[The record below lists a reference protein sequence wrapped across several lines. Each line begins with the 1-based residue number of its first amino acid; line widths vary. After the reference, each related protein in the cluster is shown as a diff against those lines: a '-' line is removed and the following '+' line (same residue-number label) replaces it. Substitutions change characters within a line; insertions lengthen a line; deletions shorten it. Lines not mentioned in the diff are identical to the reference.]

1 MNKFIFFFIFFLMN
15 NCSFNQNS
23 NFWTEQ
29 NEEKI
34 KKEKIIKNIIDKS
47 NNIMTLSIDEFEIYL
62 DNYVENNDYPILS
75 NEKKN

>member
-1 MNKFIFFFIFFLMN
+1 MN

-47 NNIMTLSIDEFEIYL
+47 NNIMTLSINEFEIYL

>member
-1 MNKFIFFFIFFLMN
+1 MN

-34 KKEKIIKNIIDKS
+34 EKEKIIKNIINKS
-47 NNIMTLSIDEFEIYL
+47 NNIMTLSINEFEIYL
-62 DNYVENNDYPILS
+62 DNYVENNNYPVLS

>member
-1 MNKFIFFFIFFLMN
+1 MN

-47 NNIMTLSIDEFEIYL
+47 NNIMTLSINEFEIYL

-75 NEKKN
+75 NKKKN

>member
-1 MNKFIFFFIFFLMN
+1 MN

-23 NFWTEQ
+23 NFLTEQ

-47 NNIMTLSIDEFEIYL
+47 NNIMTLSINEFEIYL